1 MHFLLLIMLLLMIEP
16 SPASAQS
23 SFPTPENPAHAS
35 APAKPLTAFLTR
47 EAAGEPANS
56 FSTETPQIYL
66 RWQGA
71 TLNAG
76 DKIRCIWIAE
86 DVGAAAPANY
96 HVDEAAAT
104 ANEPHAGGIFTLTKP
119 KTDWPEGRY
128 RAEIYVGT
136 QLIETLPF
144 TIEKLRGD

>member
-1 MHFLLLIMLLLMIEP
+1 MHLLLMIMLLLMIENAE
-16 SPASAQS
+16 PALAQS
-23 SFPTPENPAHAS
+23 ATPSDAIESAS
-35 APAKPLTAFLTR
+35 PAKPLTAFLTR
-47 EAAGEPANS
+47 EVTGEPANS

-76 DKIRCIWIAE
+76 DKIRCIWVAE
-86 DVGAAAPANY
+86 DVGAVAPANY
-96 HVDEAAAT
+96 HVDEAATT
-104 ANEPHAGGIFTLTKP
+104 ANEPYVGGIFTLTKP